1 MFQRT
6 LEKDSGLAISRCNS
20 IHTFFMSFSI
30 DVIFL
35 DRCNRVTRIL
45 NELKPWRFSPVVFGA
60 DRVIEVKGGMAA
72 AKKIRVGDELYFM
85 INKK

>member
-6 LEKDSGLAISRCNS
+6 LKKDSGLAMSPCNS
-20 IHTFFMSFSI
+20 IHTFFMRFSI

-35 DRCNRVTRIL
+35 DRGNRVIRIL

-60 DRVIEVKGGMAA
+60 DRVLEVKGGMAA